1 MNNPLPRVLALC
13 LLLTA
18 CATQLEDAPE
28 QDQVTAD
35 ALPDSTALPSQWA
48 APADDDGQVDDG
60 WLASFNDQQLN
71 ALVAEALDTQ
81 NPRMRSLSAQVDRA
95 EASAR
100 LAAAALKPTVALG
113 ANLSGVSGPGD
124 FQRNTASGGFSVAWE
139 PDVWGRV
146 QAGVNAADENLRATT
161 EDFQFARQSN
171 PKESTSEAESLAA
184 NVALAWYL
192 ATELNMQVSLAEE
205 VVGILEKTVQL
216 VEKKKEVG
224 QVAMQDIN
232 LVRADLASAQ
242 DGLEQARGGEQQAR
256 RSLEIL
262 LGRYPAG
269 EIETADELV
278 PVPPAVTVG
287 LPSELV
293 ARRPDL
299 VAADRR
305 VAAAFNLTE
314 QARLAK
320 LPSFSLNAGIGASSG
335 LGEAIGNLGAGI
347 VAPLYTGGALEA
359 QLDIATAD
367 QQAAIGA
374 YGSTLLKAFEEVE
387 TALTNEQLLKRRESY
402 LSSAVHNNWEAYRLA
417 QTQYD
422 VGQTDL
428 LSVLQMQSRW
438 IGARVN
444 LLNVRNQRLAQRINL
459 HLALGGSFESQ

>member
-1 MNNPLPRVLALC
+1 MIKKPAEILALC
-13 LLLTA
+13 LLLAA

-28 QDQVTAD
+28 SDKVTAD
-35 ALPDSTALPSQWA
+35 ALPDSTTLPSEWA
-48 APADDDGQVDDG
+48 APADDTGQVDDG
-60 WLASFNDQQLN
+60 WLASFKDEQLN
-71 ALVAEALDTQ
+71 ALVAEALDKQ
-81 NPRMRSLSAQVDRA
+81 NPRMRALSAQVDRA

-113 ANLSGVSGPGD
+113 ANLSGTSGPGD
-124 FQRNTASGGFSVAWE
+124 LQRNKATGGFSVAWE

-161 EDFQFARQSN
+161 GDFQFARQ
-171 PKESTSEAESLAA
+171 SLAA

-205 VVGILEKTVQL
+205 VVGILEKTVKL
-216 VEKKKEVG
+216 VEKKEEVG
-224 QVAMQDIN
+224 QVAMQDIH
-232 LVRADLASAQ
+232 LVKADLASAR
-242 DGLEQARGGEQQAR
+242 DSLEKARGGEQQAR

-262 LGRYPAG
+262 VGRYPAG
-269 EIETADELV
+269 EIETARELV
-278 PVPPAVTVG
+278 PVPPPVPVG

-305 VAAAFNLTE
+305 VAAAFNLSE

-359 QLDIATAD
+359 QVDIANAD
-367 QQAAIGA
+367 QEAAIGA
-374 YGSTLLKAFEEVE
+374 YGSALLQAFEEVE
-387 TALTNEQLLKRRESY
+387 TALTNEQLLERREGY
-402 LSSAVHNNWEAYRLA
+402 LSGAVDNNRQAFRLA
-417 QTQYD
+417 QTQYE

-459 HLALGGSFESQ
+459 HLALGGSFEAQ